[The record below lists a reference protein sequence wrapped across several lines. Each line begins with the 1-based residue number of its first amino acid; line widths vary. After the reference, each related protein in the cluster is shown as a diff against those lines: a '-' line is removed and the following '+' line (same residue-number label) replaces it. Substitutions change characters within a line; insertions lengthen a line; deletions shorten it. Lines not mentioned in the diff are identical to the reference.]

1 VDVFEAMMAQ
11 VSAPSCDER
20 SEPAVPLSFVEMVT
34 KSLPHDSAIPG
45 YLGRMLIAGDP
56 AGSALHQRLNDLS
69 KTTFA
74 DMGASGSGT
83 LGHDPDVLAAIML
96 VNDLAVMIL
105 SNRLT
110 EVLGVD
116 PISPYRLHRCGT
128 EVLSDYRGG
137 LLHDAAP

>member
-1 VDVFEAMMAQ
+1 MMAQ

-56 AGSALHQRLNDLS
+56 AGSALFQRLHDVS

-74 DMGASGSGT
+74 DMIASGSAT
-83 LGHDPDVLAAIML
+83 LGHDPDVRADRKSTRLNSSHVAISY
-96 VNDLAVMIL
+96 AVFCL
-105 SNRLT
+105 KKKR
-110 EVLGVD
+110 
-116 PISPYRLHRCGT
+116 
-128 EVLSDYRGG
+128 
-137 LLHDAAP
+137 A